1 MPCCGQRRESLKTN
15 PPAGASVSFAPIS
28 WPQTRQAQRESLAPP
43 RSRFAGGGAGA
54 PGLVNVNSG
63 QDVALRFTESSRII
77 VVGAVTRRRYEFSGL
92 EPVKMVDS
100 RDVGALLATRFFAR
114 G

>member
-15 PPAGASVSFAPIS
+15 PPAGASVSFAPIN
-28 WPQTRQAQRESLAPP
+28 WPQTRRESLAPR
-43 RSRFAGGGAGA
+43 RSPFAGGGAVS
-54 PGLVNVNSG
+54 PGLVNVNSR

-114 G
+114 R